1 MTTKLYSLILFLS
14 IYWFICLYIGFKT
27 QKKII
32 SPVEF
37 FIFGRE
43 LPGWSYITI
52 VTGTIFSCW
61 IFFVQPSLIFLNGF
75 PFAMTSLFVIAIPL
89 VGILFSKRQ
98 WILSKRYGFVTPSEM
113 IAEYFKSDILRI
125 LIVILSLGFAIPF
138 IALQLSLGGLLI
150 NVLSDELVGTG
161 SGAILIGS
169 VIIVYLSLGGL
180 RSLIYING
188 FQFLFFT
195 FGIVCIG
202 FITYDLVGGW
212 DLLNES
218 LSRIANL
225 KENLFNI
232 KENYKSYLTIPGTI
246 QSVNLLN
253 DSSSYNGIW
262 TTTMI
267 LTFAFAVTGIQVSP
281 NISMLNFAS
290 KDVQTFATQQIWFS
304 SFLMGFL
311 LIFFTTAIGVGSI
324 LLGGNYIINQS
335 GNNIS
340 NIIPANIYPNEIE
353 SLVPHLINLI
363 GEYSA
368 VFFGILVVCA
378 ISAIQATSSLYLTS
392 SAIITRDIL
401 KRFFVKNM
409 NNNDQIFS
417 SRISLMFI
425 FIISLIVSI
434 QFGDDILNLGS
445 FSLAIA
451 CQMFV
456 PLIAVCYISWF
467 TKQGVSL
474 GIIVGIIAVFFT
486 ESIGQKMFGDFVFW
500 NKWPL
505 TIHSSVWGVLCN
517 IIATIV
523 ISFIT
528 QDTKE
533 NNNKFKFHDFINEN
547 KSYSLTRRSLKPSA
561 WILAGAWLFFALG
574 PGSIMGN
581 ELFGRPASVES
592 WSFGMP
598 SIWVWQVVFWI
609 LGILLIWFLAIKM
622 EMSTNPNKTI
632 ISQTEDIGS
641 GFRG

>member
-1 MTTKLYSLILFLS
+1 
-14 IYWFICLYIGFKT
+14 
-27 QKKII
+27 
-32 SPVEF
+32 
-37 FIFGRE
+37 
-43 LPGWSYITI
+43 
-52 VTGTIFSCW
+52 
-61 IFFVQPSLIFLNGF
+61 
-75 PFAMTSLFVIAIPL
+75 
-89 VGILFSKRQ
+89 
-98 WILSKRYGFVTPSEM
+98 M

-363 GEYSA
+363 GEYSV

-517 IIATIV
+517 IIAATV

-547 KSYSLTRRSLKPSA
+547 KSYSITRRSLKPSA
-561 WILAGAWLFFALG
+561 LILAGAWLFFALG

>member
-98 WILSKRYGFVTPSEM
+98 WILSKRFGFVTPSEM

-517 IIATIV
+517 IIAATV